1 MGLIWAQLNKFPS
14 HLLSFAER
22 EITSSRSL
30 SAGELTWST
39 EVSTPGGDGAAAA
52 LPHLAGLA
60 DGAGLVRGV
69 PVAGSSPGGEGVLVV
84 GHSGTSLPTHFTVY
98 ILIVYVLHTQNG
110 VFTHL
115 NFTFYQPTTSLHT
128 YIFRL
133 GILTPFLHG
142 IPALLSTVDTPEVQ
156 SLIDR
161 LLLSHFSPSAGI
173 SRFWIIE
180 ARGVSHRLL
189 ILAFRK
195 RFRDCRALR

>member
-1 MGLIWAQLNKFPS
+1 MTVSSGLVTRVPLAKQELNPSPVIPAPHLQSPVFFFMFITHSAPAAHMGLIWAQLNKFPS
-14 HLLSFAER
+14 HLLSLAER
-22 EITSSRSL
+22 EITSVSSL

-69 PVAGSSPGGEGVLVV
+69 PVAGSSPGGEGLLVV

-115 NFTFYQPTTSLHT
+115 NSTIYQYQPTSSYFTL
-128 YIFRL
+128 Y
-133 GILTPFLHG
+133 ILTFLDLG
-142 IPALLSTVDTPEVQ
+142 
-156 SLIDR
+156 
-161 LLLSHFSPSAGI
+161 F
-173 SRFWIIE
+173 
-180 ARGVSHRLL
+180 
-189 ILAFRK
+189 
-195 RFRDCRALR
+195 